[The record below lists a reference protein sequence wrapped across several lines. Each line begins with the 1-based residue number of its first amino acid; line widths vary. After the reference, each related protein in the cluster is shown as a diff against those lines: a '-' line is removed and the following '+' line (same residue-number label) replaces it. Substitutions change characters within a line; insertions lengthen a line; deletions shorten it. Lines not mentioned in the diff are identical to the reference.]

1 LSCPHTATGAP
12 AAPAP
17 AGLSRTPLHRRRRP
31 RTRPP
36 RSSPPGAAPR
46 SPPTFRSGWRCCRP
60 GVFQRGPSYVVTW
73 RDRGKLRSRAF
84 RTLTEAKRFK
94 ARTDAGDTRPDSRE
108 PFNAYAQR
116 WLGAYAG
123 RTARGITDNTRATY
137 RDAITR
143 FAVPIFGTTRIEH
156 IDPPLVREYI
166 ADLAGKGMAP
176 SSVRR
181 HFAPVRALLATAYDD
196 GLLTRNPA
204 AGVRVIVRDTRP
216 ARPKRLTPEQTTALL
231 ERMPAKHADMTC
243 FLAATG
249 VRISEA
255 LGARWGDLGAALHG
269 QPVFRVRRAATK
281 TEPVSGATALPRS
294 PRTWATPMA
303 AHWR

>member
-1 LSCPHTATGAP
+1 M
-12 AAPAP
+12 
-17 AGLSRTPLHRRRRP
+17 
-31 RTRPP
+31 
-36 RSSPPGAAPR
+36 
-46 SPPTFRSGWRCCRP
+46 
-60 GVFQRGPSYVVTW
+60 
-73 RDRGKLRSRAF
+73 
-84 RTLTEAKRFK
+84 
-94 ARTDAGDTRPDSRE
+94 
-108 PFNAYAQR
+108 
-116 WLGAYAG
+116 
-123 RTARGITDNTRATY
+123 
-137 RDAITR
+137 
-143 FAVPIFGTTRIEH
+143 
-156 IDPPLVREYI
+156 REYI

-231 ERMPAKHADMTC
+231 ERMPAKHADMAC